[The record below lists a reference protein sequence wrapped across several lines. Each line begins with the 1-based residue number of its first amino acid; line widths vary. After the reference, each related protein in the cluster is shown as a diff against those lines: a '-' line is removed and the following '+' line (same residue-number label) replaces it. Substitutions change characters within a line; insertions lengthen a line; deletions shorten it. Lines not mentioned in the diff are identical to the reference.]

1 MEIEPFNYSV
11 NDAIFNIGTTEE
23 KIGMSLEDII
33 KETKEKD
40 KNKNV
45 RKSVK
50 AVMQPTQS
58 EKERKRLLVQN
69 TARRSQHFREQQMQN
84 NRTEGDQVQRTQRLF
99 GQINK
104 ILQNKDNQVIRTS
117 RFVNNKTAR
126 GRRSYTVS
134 ALARQRALKQNTAKL
149 LKVQMQ
155 RKQPAVIN
163 NNSNKGNQINKA
175 LGKEVKISFIN
186 SKAQTGFKF
195 NNSNNN
201 TPLVTTATSTPKNFV
216 FRGRNQSNNS
226 NNPTVTNYFT
236 AKRQPG
242 RNIGRAANNF
252 NRKNIKEFSG
262 TQNQNSTRAR
272 AINQERTN
280 RVVAARRNMV
290 VSNPASG
297 TTVEKTLNQRF
308 SQNRSGGITTGIKRL
323 IIRK

>member
-11 NDAIFNIGTTEE
+11 NDAIFNIGTNEE

-195 NNSNNN
+195 NNRIIILLLLLLLLAHQKISFSGEEIKVTIAT
-201 TPLVTTATSTPKNFV
+201 TPLLLTISRLKDNPVEILVALQIIST
-216 FRGRNQSNNS
+216 
-226 NNPTVTNYFT
+226 
-236 AKRQPG
+236 
-242 RNIGRAANNF
+242 
-252 NRKNIKEFSG
+252 
-262 TQNQNSTRAR
+262 
-272 AINQERTN
+272 
-280 RVVAARRNMV
+280 
-290 VSNPASG
+290 
-297 TTVEKTLNQRF
+297 EKT
-308 SQNRSGGITTGIKRL
+308 
-323 IIRK
+323 

>member
-1 MEIEPFNYSV
+1 
-11 NDAIFNIGTTEE
+11 
-23 KIGMSLEDII
+23 MSLEDII

-50 AVMQPTQS
+50 AIMQPTQS

-69 TARRSQHFREQQMQN
+69 TARRSQHFREQHMQN
-84 NRTEGDQVQRTQRLF
+84 NRSTEGDQVQRTQRLF

-104 ILQNKDNQVIRTS
+104 ILQNKDNNQVVRTS
-117 RFVNNKTAR
+117 RFVNSKTAR

-163 NNSNKGNQINKA
+163 NNSISNKGNQGNKA

-195 NNSNNN
+195 NNNSNNN
-201 TPLVTTATSTPKNFV
+201 TPLVTTTATSTPKNFV

-226 NNPTVTNYFT
+226 NNSPVTNYFT

-272 AINQERTN
+272 AVNQERTN

-290 VSNPASG
+290 VSNPTSG

-308 SQNRSGGITTGIKRL
+308 SQNKSGGITTGIKRL